1 MDPFQ
6 ATHSGRDGIYGKQNI
21 IKEKKENVVLS
32 QLLDRPVGV
41 WSLPNQLC
49 LPKGNLIFP
58 PGLSVSCYSWVDFF
72 GTMFRYSGF
81 LSPSP
86 GILTAANRK
95 TVLHRVDP
103 SEHFL
108 PIFRGE
114 NYPPALQIVTHY
126 TPGPVLDRL
135 RLRFV

>member
-1 MDPFQ
+1 MNGVILLL
-6 ATHSGRDGIYGKQNI
+6 AR
-21 IKEKKENVVLS
+21 EKLVSFHRNQERKIQRVLI
-32 QLLDRPVGV
+32 LM
-41 WSLPNQLC
+41 
-49 LPKGNLIFP
+49 I
-58 PGLSVSCYSWVDFF
+58 WVDFF

-81 LSPSP
+81 SVTRYS
-86 GILTAANRK
+86 NRRCK

-114 NYPPALQIVTHY
+114 NYPPALQNVTHY

>member
-1 MDPFQ
+1 MFAQ
-6 ATHSGRDGIYGKQNI
+6 GQSNF
-21 IKEKKENVVLS
+21 S
-32 QLLDRPVGV
+32 
-41 WSLPNQLC
+41 
-49 LPKGNLIFP
+49 
-58 PGLSVSCYSWVDFF
+58 PGLSVSCYRWVDFF